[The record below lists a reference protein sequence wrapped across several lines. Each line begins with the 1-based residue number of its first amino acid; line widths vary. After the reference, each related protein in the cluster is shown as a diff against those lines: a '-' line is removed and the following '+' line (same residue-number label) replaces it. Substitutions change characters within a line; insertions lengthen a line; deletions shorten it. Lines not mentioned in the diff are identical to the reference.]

1 MKRIFSLLFTIIL
14 TTSVLTGCSINDFSE
29 NYGSY
34 DTSNVV
40 TIARTAAAPA
50 PIATVPKPPV
60 TEKNVETPAKITSN
74 NAVYTTEPAPA
85 TDSHKPKKKN
95 IPVIKINNETITAY
109 NTAIDD
115 LKTKKAKSYLY
126 NFNTVMSVGV
136 DSDGRVIDTE
146 AVYGITAYM
155 DDKKIYVKSYDYT
168 DNTLTVRLAALYNL
182 DQIYLNNRWIEMDI
196 TGSCEYL
203 VWDADTTAR
212 ETRKICKSYIPY
224 NLIPSCT
231 CSDNEII
238 PSDATVNEDLQT
250 GYKVY

>member
-85 TDSHKPKKKN
+85 TDR
-95 IPVIKINNETITAY
+95 
-109 NTAIDD
+109 AIS
-115 LKTKKAKSYLY
+115 LKRRTFLLSKLTTKQL
-126 NFNTVMSVGV
+126 
-136 DSDGRVIDTE
+136 RH
-146 AVYGITAYM
+146 
-155 DDKKIYVKSYDYT
+155 
-168 DNTLTVRLAALYNL
+168 
-182 DQIYLNNRWIEMDI
+182 
-196 TGSCEYL
+196 
-203 VWDADTTAR
+203 
-212 ETRKICKSYIPY
+212 
-224 NLIPSCT
+224 
-231 CSDNEII
+231 II
-238 PSDATVNEDLQT
+238 RQ
-250 GYKVY
+250 